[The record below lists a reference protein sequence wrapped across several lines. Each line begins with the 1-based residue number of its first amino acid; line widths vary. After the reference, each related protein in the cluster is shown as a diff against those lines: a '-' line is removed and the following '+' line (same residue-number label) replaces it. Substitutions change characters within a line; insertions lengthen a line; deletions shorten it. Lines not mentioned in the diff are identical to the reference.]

1 MEFLKKVP
9 SIRFMAL
16 RRYWYVLSAAVV
28 VGSIVLVMVRGLNLT
43 VDFTGGLVFEI
54 GFTQPVDLER
64 ARAALADAGIEDA
77 QVRSYGAAS
86 DLEVRLPPAE
96 TGAPADQSGRVLA
109 ALRTLDPAV
118 ELRRTDSVG
127 PQVSRQLGEQAA
139 LAVLM
144 TLLLVLVYIALRFR
158 WRFGVGSLVAS
169 LHDPIV
175 AVGAIALLGIPF
187 DLNVVA
193 ALLTILGYSVNDT
206 VVIFDRIRERFK
218 SMRKAVA
225 RGGHRPRDQRDAGAH
240 DHRLRQRALVGDI
253 PRGPGRRDAAR
264 IRGRAR
270 DRHRD
275 RHLFVGLRRRRDRA
289 RSRRLG
295 PRLHAARE
303 ARRSRRAAITRG
315 RRTGNGVSR
324 RSGSL
329 DRIPDADAARD
340 RPRHRQH
347 HLPVD
352 PGLEAAARAPAAR
365 PRPRPR
371 VRDDH
376 AHRRCCSRSPG

>member
-16 RRYWYVLSAAVV
+16 RRYWYILSAAVV
-28 VGSIVLVMVRGLNLT
+28 VGSIALVMVRGLNLT

-109 ALRTLDPAV
+109 ALRALDPAV
-118 ELRRTDSVG
+118 ELRRTESVG

-175 AVGAIALLGIPF
+175 ATGAIALLQIPF

-206 VVIFDRIRERFK
+206 VVIFDRIRERFR
-218 SMRKAVA
+218 SMRKAEPAEVIDRAINETLGRTIIVA
-225 RGGHRPRDQRDAGAH
+225 GCALASVLFLAVLGGETLRGFAVALSIGIVIGTYSSIYVAGAIALDLGASQRDFMPPEKRGEV
-240 DHRLRQRALVGDI
+240 DAL
-253 PRGPGRRDAAR
+253 P
-264 IRGRAR
+264 
-270 DRHRD
+270 
-275 RHLFVGLRRRRDRA
+275 
-289 RSRRLG
+289 
-295 PRLHAARE
+295 
-303 ARRSRRAAITRG
+303 
-315 RRTGNGVSR
+315 
-324 RSGSL
+324 
-329 DRIPDADAARD
+329 
-340 RPRHRQH
+340 
-347 HLPVD
+347 
-352 PGLEAAARAPAAR
+352 
-365 PRPRPR
+365 
-371 VRDDH
+371 
-376 AHRRCCSRSPG
+376 